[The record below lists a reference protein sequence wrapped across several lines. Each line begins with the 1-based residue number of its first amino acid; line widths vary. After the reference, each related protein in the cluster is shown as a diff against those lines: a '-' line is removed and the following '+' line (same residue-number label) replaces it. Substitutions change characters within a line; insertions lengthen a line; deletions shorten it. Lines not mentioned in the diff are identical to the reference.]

1 MTCETFKQTCVFI
14 TPWDIPGKI
23 KFFDMQSGRRVV
35 AELVDVDSADYQ
47 WTADDTGQRDLIW
60 KIIDEVE
67 QLERSP
73 ITLDWKVTMKSGKII
88 QISGLEAITSRR
100 LATLSDF
107 IEREYPSRYPK
118 NFVPIWV

>member
-1 MTCETFKQTCVFI
+1 MNETFKQTCVFA
-14 TPWDIPGKI
+14 TAWDVPGRI
-23 KFFDMQSGRRVV
+23 RYFDMQSGCRVV

-47 WTADDTGQRDLIW
+47 WTADDTSQRDLTW

-88 QISGLEAITSRR
+88 QISELEAITSRR
-100 LATLSDF
+100 MTTLSRF
-107 IEREYPSRYPK
+107 IEREYPSKYPK
-118 NFVPIWV
+118 NFIPIWV